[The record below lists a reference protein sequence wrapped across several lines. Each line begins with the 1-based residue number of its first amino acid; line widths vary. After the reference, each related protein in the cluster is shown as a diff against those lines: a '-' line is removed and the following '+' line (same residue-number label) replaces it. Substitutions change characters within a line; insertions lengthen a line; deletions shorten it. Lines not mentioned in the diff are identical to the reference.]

1 MKIENGLSSHRRTQ
15 FLTVSQLGHLQI
27 ETGGMVFWKE
37 SKDQSSLQ
45 DVVSFTCRVN
55 VSLKSWWCQDVSHYR
70 IYFRWSSFHPSSHCC
85 HDESIKYLI
94 YPQAFKG
101 LPQDIVSETL
111 NPPKALSLFSHFK
124 QQKQTQNPLL
134 PNKSCSQV
142 AEWFP
147 TTTWS
152 WQLKSQL
159 EEEQQDISHYT
170 IHEALSLTCI
180 KKLIY
185 CIQN

>member
-1 MKIENGLSSHRRTQ
+1 M
-15 FLTVSQLGHLQI
+15 
-27 ETGGMVFWKE
+27 
-37 SKDQSSLQ
+37 
-45 DVVSFTCRVN
+45 
-55 VSLKSWWCQDVSHYR
+55 SLKSWWCQDVSRYR

-94 YPQAFKG
+94 YPQAFKW
-101 LPQDIVSETL
+101 LPQDIVCETL
-111 NPPKALSLFSHFK
+111 NPPKALGLFSHFK
-124 QQKQTQNPLL
+124 QQKQTHNPLL

-159 EEEQQDISHYT
+159 EEEQQDISHFT
-170 IHEALSLTCI
+170 IHETPSLTCI
-180 KKLIY
+180 KNWY
-185 CIQN
+185 CIQNKTKKNTVRYCVHLLFLDLSCLFFGGVREVHIALCC